1 MMNAVNLR
9 FEQIPEVN
17 VKLMLREVKILEKD
31 NEDDWAKVAM
41 GNTLDSS
48 VTLDKLE
55 ERAVAGDPLTMGA
68 ATRLTSYE
76 GGTASPHQVVIQWKV
91 NPTLATPAGITS
103 FLWVETFQAPF
114 QESRLCVTNLV
125 IH

>member
-1 MMNAVNLR
+1 VNLR

-17 VKLMLREVKILEKD
+17 VKLTLREVKILESQ

-55 ERAVAGDPLTMGA
+55 ERADEGDPLTMGA
-68 ATRLTSYE
+68 AIVLFLT
-76 GGTASPHQVVIQWKV
+76 GFVGILLFLFKLRKV
-91 NPTLATPAGITS
+91 
-103 FLWVETFQAPF
+103 FQ
-114 QESRLCVTNLV
+114 
-125 IH
+125 

>member
-17 VKLMLREVKILEKD
+17 VKLMLREVKILESQ
-31 NEDDWAKVAM
+31 NEDNWVKVAM

-55 ERAVAGDPLTMGA
+55 ERAAEGDPLPRGA
-68 ATRLTSYE
+68 AIVLLLT
-76 GGTASPHQVVIQWKV
+76 GFV
-91 NPTLATPAGITS
+91 GILL
-103 FLWVETFQAPF
+103 FPF
-114 QESRLCVTNLV
+114 KLK
-125 IH
+125 